1 MRHMHRQLRDLRNVG
16 RAILADLHLLGI
28 ETVARLAREKP
39 SRLFRR
45 LERTTGQRHDPCVL
59 DVFVDLICVTDKV
72 TRVLS

>member
-45 LERTTGQRHDPCVL
+45 LERTPVSGMTH
-59 DVFVDLICVTDKV
+59 VFGTFLLT
-72 TRVLS
+72 